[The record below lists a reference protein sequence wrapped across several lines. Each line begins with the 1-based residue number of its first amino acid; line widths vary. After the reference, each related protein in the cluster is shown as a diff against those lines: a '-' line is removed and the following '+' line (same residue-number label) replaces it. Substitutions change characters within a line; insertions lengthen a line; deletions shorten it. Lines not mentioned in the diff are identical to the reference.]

1 MSKLEVF
8 EPAMCCSTG
17 VCGPSVD
24 PALIRFAADMDWLKG
39 QGVEVERNN
48 LSSKPRAFGAN
59 EVVRA
64 EMQIIGIACLPLT
77 LIDAEVAWRGAYPTR
92 AQLAERLGLT
102 VQLDDGLD
110 LPMVNPNGCC

>member
-1 MSKLEVF
+1 MPKLEVF

-24 PALIRFAADMDWLKG
+24 PALVRFASDMEWLKG
-39 QGVEVERNN
+39 QGIEVERNN

-64 EMQIIGIACLPLT
+64 EMQSSGVASLPLT
-77 LIDAEVAWRGAYPTR
+77 LVDGQIVWRGAYPTR
-92 AQLAERLGLT
+92 AQLAAHLGLPIET
-102 VQLDDGLD
+102 DDME
-110 LPMVNPNGCC
+110 LPMV